1 MSRHEY
7 DDDDRFVVIERHT
20 TSVMPL
26 FVGLAVGAAVALLFA
41 PRSGAATRRD
51 IKRRARRV
59 RRAAEQAASDVTGTV
74 VESFE
79 EARRRVEGRIDTA
92 RQAIDL
98 KREQVSR
105 AFDAGREAAQ
115 VARDELE
122 QRLAQTKAAY
132 AANDRGASDRTAT
145 DRAAGEHAPR
155 RRRAA
160 GAARAGEADE
170 G

>member
-1 MSRHEY
+1 MSRQDY
-7 DDDDRFVVIERHT
+7 DDEPFVVIEKHT
-20 TSVMPL
+20 TSVMPF
-26 FVGLAVGAAVALLFA
+26 FVGLAVGTGVALLFA

-51 IKRRARRV
+51 IRRRARRAQ
-59 RRAAEQAASDVTGTV
+59 RAAEQVATNVTDTV

-79 EARRRVEGRIDTA
+79 EARRRVENQLDSA

-105 AFDAGREAAQ
+105 AVDAGRDAAQ

-122 QRLAQTKAAY
+122 QRLAHTKAAY
-132 AANDRGASDRTAT
+132 AANDRSPRG
-145 DRAAGEHAPR
+145 HAPR

-160 GAARAGEADE
+160 GAPEADE
-170 G
+170 S